1 MAENLFKKMITSY
14 LELGDGNRYAYP
26 GSTENSKDE
35 PKETHTE
42 TLKL

>member
-1 MAENLFKKMITSY
+1 MITSY
-14 LELGDGNRYAYP
+14 LELGDGNRYVYP